1 MRRLLLAIV
10 LLGCGG
16 RSEDARGTP
25 DPDQRPRLLD
35 EKELELERNL
45 RELAARPLPSGGSAA
60 RDQGIPLDRSTL
72 GAQPRPFGPLAPV
85 RGGMT
90 RDEVLAALSGAMRDG
105 DRVWMP
111 TGIEDTTA
119 EITFD
124 AAGRLDTITYHLP
137 LSARRA
143 LVTAWGTPVPQTNT
157 WLERTLRWRVQLG
170 EDAVRR
176 KIELTFTPFTPFAD
190 LLGRGP
196 DALADRTPIIGASL
210 AELHERFAA
219 RLVESE
225 AGVELLMPGAT
236 DVCSTASQLL
246 LELANNRI
254 KRLKLWQ
261 CYDEQDVNRRAALAA
276 MEHHWGR
283 GVPTRTTDDR
293 LVYAWSLPN
302 RRIEAEQSEDR
313 NGDWIW
319 SVTISAK

>member
-1 MRRLLLAIV
+1 MRLLLAIL

-16 RSEDARGTP
+16 RSEDARGAP
-25 DPDQRPRLLD
+25 DPDQPRLLD
-35 EKELELERNL
+35 DQELELERNL

-60 RDQGIPLDRSTL
+60 RDRGIPLDRSTL
-72 GAQPRPFGPLAPV
+72 GTQPRPFGPLSPV

-90 RDEVLAALSGAMRDG
+90 RDEVLGVLSGAMRDG

-124 AAGRLDTITYHLP
+124 AANRVDTITYHLP

-157 WLERTLRWRVQLG
+157 WLERTLRWRVRLG

-196 DALADRTPIIGASL
+196 DALADQTPIIGASL
-210 AELHERFAA
+210 AELRARFSA
-219 RLVESE
+219 RLVESG
-225 AGVELLMPGAT
+225 AVAELSMPGAT

-246 LELANNRI
+246 LELANHRV
-254 KRLKLWQ
+254 KRLKLSQ

-302 RRIEAEQSEDR
+302 RRIEAEQGEDR
-313 NGDWIW
+313 SGVWIW